1 MKKTVAVLLVALIG
15 WLPLTT
21 PAAEGAGDGS
31 SWWSVNNP
39 TFILGVGAIGGAV
52 VFNFLTGG
60 VEALPLATSASGGTL
75 WEGAM
80 AASRVVLAA
89 SAVAGVWVA
98 DWLSKAHH

>member
-1 MKKTVAVLLVALIG
+1 MKKTIAVLLVALIG
-15 WLPLTT
+15 WLPLAT
-21 PAAEGAGDGS
+21 PAAEAGAGEGS
-31 SWWSVNNP
+31 GWWSLNNP

-60 VEALPLATSASGGTL
+60 MDALPLAASASGGTL

-98 DWLSKAHH
+98 DWLSKAH